1 MASFRVKKLL
11 RLALIAMTGNV
22 ITAAR
27 NELLSTE
34 QRQIALCVQMIAQQ
48 YFISARSLLV
58 SMPRDSPAN
67 TGRPLIH
74 FPYRDNLHLVDLVLQ
89 NLNGNTCCPLQL
101 FPADTTLHTVSEINY
116 CYIIFVWPQ
125 EPDGDSMDS
134 LRSQMDMMRD
144 SEIQQWNPRGRFVV
158 IVTDLDSDS
167 PPSMAL
173 QIYETMWMEYSVTD
187 NVILMSD
194 RSKKKALDL
203 YSGFPYETGNCKQI
217 KEVSLI
223 DQWIFEDNG
232 IFCNK
237 QNLFPHRL
245 QKDLQNCVIRVAT
258 IGFHPF
264 VTLLENH
271 TTADGSG
278 VYDVRGMSVEF
289 IRLSFDKMNATAMF
303 LPPSL
308 DLSFEAS
315 YREVSNLMS
324 RQSDI
329 LVGIVPLMPVV
340 VTTFSEPSIPYIYD
354 AVKWFIPCPKHI
366 PRVHKIM
373 TMYNTSVWLTMILVF
388 IVSGV
393 VFWCSTKRAYRLEI
407 MESNALRTISNCI
420 YSSWAIF
427 IGVSVPEMPKSW
439 RLRTFFLLYVW
450 YSFAMTT
457 VFQAFF
463 VSYLVEPG
471 YEKMLETMEELLDS
485 NVLYGYNEAMEIGMS
500 TTEYTDHLKF
510 PDSRRTDCS
519 DTRMCIRRIMTD
531 GDVAI
536 IIDPMYVQY
545 VANEAGQQ
553 GQTKHF
559 CTLRENLLDGAVVAL
574 TPKGSPLLNQLNK
587 YIRRCLEGGLVER
600 YWTEL
605 NLEALLKSKEKS
617 VKDGSGMYFVFS
629 LSHTAPAFSVLGFG
643 YVCSCMVCLAECL
656 HKRIRK
662 KRHHSGEQGHI
673 NDTDIERGQIGPV
686 NTECLKRRRGRGRR
700 VGTMTQTKLKLR
712 GLSPRANYTDGA
724 NAVCR

>member
-1 MASFRVKKLL
+1 MASFSVKILL
-11 RLALIAMTGNV
+11 RLVMIVMTGNV
-22 ITAAR
+22 ITATG
-27 NELLSTE
+27 NELLTTE
-34 QRQIALCVQMIAQQ
+34 QHQIALCVQTIAQQ
-48 YFISARSLLV
+48 YFISARSILV
-58 SMPRDSPAN
+58 SMPRDSPDN

-74 FPYRDNLHLVDLVLQ
+74 FPHRDNLHLVDLVLQ
-89 NLNGNTCCPLQL
+89 NLNGLTCCPLQL
-101 FPADTTLHTVSEINY
+101 FPADTTLHAVSEINY

-125 EPDGDSMDS
+125 EPGGDIMDS

-158 IVTDLDSDS
+158 VVTDLDSES

-173 QIYETMWMEYSVTD
+173 QIYEAMWMEYSVTD

-203 YSGFPYETGNCKQI
+203 YSGFPYETGNCENI
-217 KEVSLI
+217 KEVSLM
-223 DQWIFEDNG
+223 DQWVFEDNG
-232 IFCNK
+232 TFRNK
-237 QNLFPHRL
+237 QNLFPHKL
-245 QKDLQNCVIRVAT
+245 QKDLHNCVIRVAT
-258 IGFHPF
+258 LGFHPF
-264 VTLLENH
+264 VTLLANY
-271 TTADGSG
+271 TTADGTA
-278 VYDVRGMSVEF
+278 VYDVRGFSVEF
-289 IRLSFDKMNATAMF
+289 IRLSMDKMNAIALF
-303 LPPSL
+303 LKPSL
-308 DLSFEAS
+308 DISFEAS

-329 LVGIVPLMPVV
+329 LVGTLPLMPVV
-340 VTTFSEPSIPYIYD
+340 ITSFSEPSIPFIYD
-354 AVKWFIPCPKHI
+354 AVKWFIPCPKPI

-373 TMYNTSVWLTMILVF
+373 TMYNASVWLTMIIVF

-393 VFWCSTKRAYRLEI
+393 VLWCSTKRPYRLEI
-407 MESNALRTISNCI
+407 MESYALRTISNCI

-427 IGVSVPEMPKSW
+427 IGISVPEMPKAW
-439 RLRTFFLLYVW
+439 RLRMFFILYVW

-485 NVLYGYNEAMEIGMS
+485 DVLYGYNVAMEFGMA

-510 PDSRRTDCS
+510 PDSRRIDCG

-536 IIDPMYVQY
+536 IIAPMYVQY
-545 VANEAGQQ
+545 VTNEVGLQ
-553 GQTKHF
+553 GQTKHA
-559 CTLRENLLDGAVVAL
+559 CALSENLMDGTIVAL
-574 TPKGSPLLNQLNK
+574 MPKGSPLLNQLNK

-605 NLEALLKSKEKS
+605 NLEAILKSKEKF

-643 YVCSCMVCLAECL
+643 YVCSCLMCLAECL
-656 HKRIRK
+656 HKRVRK
-662 KRHHSGEQGHI
+662 NRHHSGQQG
-673 NDTDIERGQIGPV
+673 NENERGQFGPV
-686 NTECLKRRRGRGRR
+686 HTECRRR
-700 VGTMTQTKLKLR
+700 VSTTTQTTLKLR
-712 GLSPRANYTDGA
+712 GLSPRGNYTDRA
-724 NAVCR
+724 TAACRRR